1 MANLCE
7 KLLDSCIAASCE
19 NPIFSGVDSK
29 AYIFNKSE
37 ISELTPSS
45 GSDPGFENIVEAIV
59 MKEIEEGVNYMGYS
73 IIQLGKQPYEG
84 TNTAFAEGNISNTF
98 THTFNFLIPD
108 NSPAAAHII
117 DNLAN
122 GKFVVVI
129 KNDYSGSD
137 TKGTFQ
143 IYGAK
148 KGLSCTG
155 VTNEKYGDAEGGW
168 AITLTEEN
176 APNSAMFFY
185 KEGAVEDEK
194 TLDRL
199 VDCGEGQ

>member
-7 KLLDSCIAASCE
+7 KLLDNCIAASCE

-37 ISELTPSS
+37 IAKLTPAT
-45 GSDPGFENIVEAIV
+45 GSTNIIEGIV
-59 MKEIEEGVNYMGYS
+59 MKEKESGVNYMGYS
-73 IIQLGKQPYEG
+73 IIQLGKKPYEG
-84 TNTAFAEGNISNTF
+84 TGTAFAEGNISNTF
-98 THTFNFLIPD
+98 THTLNFLIPD

-137 TKGTFQ
+137 EKGTFQ
-143 IYGAK
+143 VYGAK

-185 KEGAVEDEK
+185 KEGVVADEA
-194 TLDRL
+194 TLDAL
-199 VDCGEGQ
+199 VDCE

>member
-37 ISELTPSS
+37 IASFTYAT
-45 GSDPGFENIVEAIV
+45 GSANIIEGIV
-59 MKEIEEGVNYMGYS
+59 MKEKEEGVNYTGYS

-84 TNTAFAEGNISNTF
+84 TNTAFAEGNIANTF
-98 THTFNFLIPD
+98 TNTFNFLVPD
-108 NSPAAAHII
+108 NSPKAAHII

-137 TKGTFQ
+137 EKGTFQ
-143 IYGAK
+143 VYGAK

-176 APNSAMFFY
+176 APNSAIFFY
-185 KEGAVEDEK
+185 KEGTVADEA
-194 TLDRL
+194 TLDAL
-199 VDCGEGQ
+199 VDCE

>member
-37 ISELTPSS
+37 ISELTPAT
-45 GSDPGFENIVEAIV
+45 GAANIIEAIV
-59 MKEIEEGVNYMGYS
+59 MKEKEEDVYYTGYS

-84 TNTAFAEGNISNTF
+84 TGTAFAEGNISNTF

-117 DNLAN
+117 DNIAN

-143 IYGAK
+143 VYGAK

-185 KEGAVEDEK
+185 KEGAVADEA
-194 TLDRL
+194 TLDAL
-199 VDCGEGQ
+199 VDCE